1 VNSQE
6 PQNDSR
12 WGFRGMTVRNW
23 LELLVVPL
31 VLLGIG
37 LLFQIRQSEVEERR
51 LEAAQHIEEQRAQ
64 DEALQTYLEQMGQML
79 LDKDRP
85 LRQSKEGDEV
95 QLLARART
103 VTILRRL
110 DSARNRDILQFLREA
125 RLVPSNR
132 YDIQEHI
139 VRLDNSN
146 LSKADLR
153 RLMCNELYE
162 QIRQVAQRS
171 AERVVDLLCAGVGR
185 DLGGQ
190 ARQQPSQRLRT
201 MTLQREEV
209 LELAYDPFYD
219 LALARGPAPIGLRP
233 RPAGVVFRGGR
244 NERSVKLHPQPL
256 PLEPREALVG
266 QVRSVA
272 VGSYEGVAYGPLV
285 GGRDGQPES
294 GDHPLGVNH
303 EGHLEAVYPL
313 GLGGAASEACLAGE
327 KPLARSPHPHDG
339 RDEGSVHHAVDRRRF
354 RKILGESPLQEAQL
368 WLQGSNA
375 PVELALG
382 AQPREVG
389 AQVRPR
395 EAPEVALAAKARPLG
410 EDRQRQDLLVAQEG
424 GTAGAAC
431 GRGVVGLPPVV
442 YLDVQ

>member
-1 VNSQE
+1 
-6 PQNDSR
+6 
-12 WGFRGMTVRNW
+12 
-23 LELLVVPL
+23 
-31 VLLGIG
+31 
-37 LLFQIRQSEVEERR
+37 
-51 LEAAQHIEEQRAQ
+51 
-64 DEALQTYLEQMGQML
+64 
-79 LDKDRP
+79 
-85 LRQSKEGDEV
+85 
-95 QLLARART
+95 
-103 VTILRRL
+103 
-110 DSARNRDILQFLREA
+110 
-125 RLVPSNR
+125 
-132 YDIQEHI
+132 
-139 VRLDNSN
+139 
-146 LSKADLR
+146 
-153 RLMCNELYE
+153 MCNELYE
-162 QIRQVAQRS
+162 QICQVAQRS

-382 AQPREVG
+382 AQHREVG

-410 EDRQRQDLLVAQEG
+410 EDRQGKDLRSGSLRRAGRPGRRVAEGWSAFHQSSIWTYNETKKESRSTMGHRLWEKVRCQHKVSAPSSSSAITHQPSKVLSADPNHQLRWLGHLFVPGLFDGEHSFVIRSLEEDEVRFVQREAFSGLLVPLFARSLENSTLRG
-424 GTAGAAC
+424 FEEMNRTLKERAEAAT
-431 GRGVVGLPPVV
+431 RG
-442 YLDVQ
+442 D